1 MKVIESL
8 AYENPSTVAITKSVL
23 AIQMPSKSKN
33 SGNGKTQSTD
43 PNLFVIKRALAKI
56 VPEKSLPLKNLL
68 RYELTGCSSSIKF
81 EYSLLD

>member
-23 AIQMPSKSKN
+23 AIQIPSKSKN

-43 PNLFVIKRALAKI
+43 PNLFVQRALAKI

-68 RYELTGCSSSIKF
+68 RYELTVCSSSIKF